1 MKGGKDFQKMQ
12 KKNKFPPGFAVAA
25 VGLSG
30 ILFMTGC
37 AGEYD
42 VLDKVADS
50 TTVGESITDKINDM
64 VSDQSQNVTYICK
77 RMKTLSGEVE
87 SEEDFERPEY
97 NPETYADTSK
107 ADISKFKAKKVSVSD
122 DEVDDYIKSL
132 MREARIY
139 GDETDAIDEECIAH
153 VAYVKTDTD
162 TKEEIQNLSNME
174 WSFDS
179 SFFPEEVSKK
189 LIGCKVGDNVKV
201 KCSGYEYDITV
212 NDINSVNITN
222 MAVFTLTSGQY
233 MNASNYRTFIKNY
246 LYNQKVLSANE
257 DSIDKLCKSVSVTG
271 YPEDVLSYDIQQK
284 FMYYYQLTGANS
296 PDDKTF
302 KSYIKDNFG
311 CKTTKEFT
319 TKIQKEAEQSLD
331 DEIKI
336 LALAKKYNL
345 WLDDDKLAAEV
356 MQNTT
361 EYSSAEDYYAACS
374 KSYARYFISKLNLAK
389 EIQKN
394 EERIEGAG

>member
-1 MKGGKDFQKMQ
+1 
-12 KKNKFPPGFAVAA
+12 
-25 VGLSG
+25 
-30 ILFMTGC
+30 
-37 AGEYD
+37 
-42 VLDKVADS
+42 
-50 TTVGESITDKINDM
+50 
-64 VSDQSQNVTYICK
+64 
-77 RMKTLSGEVE
+77 
-87 SEEDFERPEY
+87 
-97 NPETYADTSK
+97 
-107 ADISKFKAKKVSVSD
+107 
-122 DEVDDYIKSL
+122 
-132 MREARIY
+132 
-139 GDETDAIDEECIAH
+139 
-153 VAYVKTDTD
+153 
-162 TKEEIQNLSNME
+162 
-174 WSFDS
+174 
-179 SFFPEEVSKK
+179 
-189 LIGCKVGDNVKV
+189 
-201 KCSGYEYDITV
+201 
-212 NDINSVNITN
+212 

>member
-1 MKGGKDFQKMQ
+1 
-12 KKNKFPPGFAVAA
+12 
-25 VGLSG
+25 
-30 ILFMTGC
+30 
-37 AGEYD
+37 
-42 VLDKVADS
+42 
-50 TTVGESITDKINDM
+50 
-64 VSDQSQNVTYICK
+64 
-77 RMKTLSGEVE
+77 
-87 SEEDFERPEY
+87 
-97 NPETYADTSK
+97 
-107 ADISKFKAKKVSVSD
+107 
-122 DEVDDYIKSL
+122 
-132 MREARIY
+132 
-139 GDETDAIDEECIAH
+139 
-153 VAYVKTDTD
+153 
-162 TKEEIQNLSNME
+162 
-174 WSFDS
+174 
-179 SFFPEEVSKK
+179 
-189 LIGCKVGDNVKV
+189 
-201 KCSGYEYDITV
+201 
-212 NDINSVNITN
+212 
-222 MAVFTLTSGQY
+222 

-246 LYNQKVLSANE
+246 LYNQKVLSTNE

-284 FMYYYQLTGANS
+284 FMYYYQLTGASS

-302 KSYIKDNFG
+302 KSYIKENFG

-319 TKIQKEAEQSLD
+319 TKIQKEVEQSLD